1 MHIENICAQFSEANL
16 RKMSWIQLLKLFSTH
31 ANAMNHCQFMELL
44 TEIEDNDCPFF
55 AKAYWLTCR
64 GALQRFSVQ
73 YFLNKIQDFLKA
85 KGIPAK

>member
-1 MHIENICAQFSEANL
+1 
-16 RKMSWIQLLKLFSTH
+16 MSWIQLLKLFSTH

-44 TEIEDNDCPFF
+44 TEIEDNDCLFF